1 MSNDFTCTVDLRNAV
16 FEDNPSELAN
26 ILRQVADRVDGT
38 SNTGSRLVDS
48 NGKFVGM
55 WEIGPVRDRADA
67 SF

>member
-1 MSNDFTCTVDLRNAV
+1 MPNCFKCTIDLSSAV
-16 FEDNPSELAN
+16 FEDEPSALAN

-55 WEIGPVRDRADA
+55 WEIGPIKQLWDLD
-67 SF
+67 